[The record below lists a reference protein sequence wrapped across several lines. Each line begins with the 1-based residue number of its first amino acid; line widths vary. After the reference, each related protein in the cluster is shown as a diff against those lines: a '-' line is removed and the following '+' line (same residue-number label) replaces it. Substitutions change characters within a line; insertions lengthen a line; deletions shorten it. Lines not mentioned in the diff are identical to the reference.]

1 MNTYPK
7 ITRSIILCAMTL
19 LFWVEPNARSEY
31 DLVWHTIDGGGGTS
45 SGGQYVLRACEKIPV
60 CLRFR
65 AGGAGH
71 IAGWW
76 YKRGHEHGRHNSAI
90 VKEWE

>member
-1 MNTYPK
+1 MK
-7 ITRSIILCAMTL
+7 MAVR
-19 LFWVEPNARSEY
+19 
-31 DLVWHTIDGGGGTS
+31 GGTE
-45 SGGQYVLRACEKIPV
+45 QYKGIPVDLRACEKIPV

-65 AGGAGH
+65 AGGAGQ

-90 VKEWE
+90 VTECE